1 MNYGFQKTAM
11 MQRVLLASVLLLV
24 SGAVSAGA
32 VNERGAYIGGAL
44 GVTEFDDD
52 GGFTGLAF
60 DDSDTSFQLYGGYK
74 FLKYLAVEGRLIS
87 TGSYTLG
94 PIEIDTFAYTVN
106 AVGIIPFGASGWE
119 LFGQL
124 GIGSIN
130 LDVSGIADE
139 DETIGSAG
147 LGVRFTPTQSVSI
160 ALQIDAYAWED
171 DSLGPTFDLSI
182 ATTQV
187 AVQYNF

>member
-1 MNYGFQKTAM
+1 MNYGIQKTAM

-24 SGAVSAGA
+24 SGAASAGA

-44 GVTEFDDD
+44 GITEFDDD

-74 FLKYLAVEGRLIS
+74 FFKYFAVEGRLIS
-87 TGSYTLG
+87 TGSYTLETT
-94 PIEIDTFAYTVN
+94 EIDTFAYTVN
-106 AVGIIPFGASGWE
+106 AVGIIPFGTSGWE

-182 ATTQV
+182 VTTQV